1 MTRLRLALAAA
12 LLTAP
17 LATVAQP
24 PATTPAPATPPAAA
38 RPLWQVDWGPY
49 FCSLIR
55 LPGEGRPYAAAFLTV
70 PGGTSTQLLLIPQGR
85 AHLPASV
92 TALVLQPGGRR
103 FDVTGHIGPRGDV
116 QVLSLDSLPYEFRGM
131 LDGAT
136 ELQVIAGVA
145 LRIRIPMDRAR
156 AAVAE
161 HRRCTAGIAREWRID
176 EAALAALQRRPE
188 GLDNMG
194 FRSEDYPRAA
204 LRAATQ
210 GRVIARV
217 AVSAEG
223 RATDCAVVATSGN
236 AEIDA
241 QTCRG
246 MLTRAHFRPAL
257 DAAGRPVAMAA
268 VFTVT
273 WRLPGAYRRP

>member
-1 MTRLRLALAAA
+1 MTRFRIALAAA
-12 LLTAP
+12 LLAAP
-17 LATVAQP
+17 FAAAGQ
-24 PATTPAPATPPAAA
+24 APATPAAPATPRAAA
-38 RPLWQVDWGPY
+38 PPLWQVDWGPY

-70 PGGTSTQLLLIPQGR
+70 PGSDSTQLLLIPQQGMN
-85 AHLPASV
+85 LPASV

-103 FDVTGHIGPRGDV
+103 FPVVGRIEPRGDV
-116 QVLSLDSLPYEFRGM
+116 QALSLGGLPYEFRGM
-131 LDGAT
+131 LEGAT

-145 LRIRIPMDRAR
+145 LRLRIPVDRAR

-161 HRRCTAGIAREWRID
+161 HRRCTAGIAREWQLD

-194 FRSEDYPRAA
+194 FRSDDYPRAA

-217 AVSAEG
+217 TVNAAG

-241 QTCRG
+241 STCRG

-257 DAAGRPVAMAA
+257 DAAGQPVPIAA

-273 WRLPGAYRRP
+273 WRIPGAYRRP